1 MWWCKVIPKKFQH
14 PDQNGV
20 TQVFYP
26 NQNLGKHKI
35 RQLFKKGAAILDIPN
50 AKDFCA
56 SSLRSMF
63 ITNLANGDGASLR
76 ECMDSS
82 RHNSVAA
89 SNIYQ
94 ERDSKSET
102 NKFKALGIVPKKRER
117 SKWVRI

>member
-1 MWWCKVIPKKFQH
+1 
-14 PDQNGV
+14 
-20 TQVFYP
+20 
-26 NQNLGKHKI
+26 
-35 RQLFKKGAAILDIPN
+35 
-50 AKDFCA
+50 
-56 SSLRSMF
+56 MF
-63 ITNLANGDGASLR
+63 ITNLANGDGVSLA

-117 SKWVRI
+117 SK